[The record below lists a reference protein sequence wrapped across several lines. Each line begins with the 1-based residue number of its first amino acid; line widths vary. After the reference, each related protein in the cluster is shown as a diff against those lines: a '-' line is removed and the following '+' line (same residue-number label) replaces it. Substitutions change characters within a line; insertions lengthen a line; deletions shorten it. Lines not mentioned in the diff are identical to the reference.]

1 MSLPECHT
9 MSFTPS
15 NGTKVNN
22 ISINT
27 KSWLLLLQKY
37 IKICQIQLL
46 HLCLVLSF
54 DKETTS
60 CYAAT
65 HSPVGCHIV
74 LKKQSSKPRVLLD
87 AVGTVTPSLLAG
99 VWHKRF
105 TLSYQGAVIA
115 QFLHIGYILAE
126 QREVFGCTLE
136 FFTTGH

>member
-9 MSFTPS
+9 ISFTPD

-27 KSWLLLLQKY
+27 KSRLLLLQKY

-60 CYAAT
+60 CYAPT
-65 HSPVGCHIV
+65 HSPVGWRMV
-74 LKKQSSKPRVLLD
+74 LTRPRVLLD
-87 AVGTVTPSLLAG
+87 AVGTATPSLLAG
-99 VWHKRF
+99 VWHKWSTF
-105 TLSYQGAVIA
+105 SYQGAVIA

-136 FFTTGH
+136 FFTRGH